1 MPFSKIAIL
10 ATILGTASL
19 VSGHGYVQGIVAD
32 GKYYGGYIVTQYPY
46 TNDPPELVA
55 WSTEATDLGFVDGSG
70 YASGDI
76 ICHKSAQPAA
86 LAAEVPAGGKV
97 ELQWTEW
104 PESHHGPVLDYL
116 APCNGNCADVDK
128 TALEFFKIDQGG
140 LVDDSSP
147 PGTWASDQLISNNNS
162 WTVTIPS
169 TIAPGNYVLRH
180 EIIALHSAGNKDGAQ
195 NYPQC
200 INIKVTGSG
209 TDSPSGTLGTSL
221 YKDTD
226 PGILVNIYQTLSDY
240 SIPGP
245 ALYEGGSSS
254 GTSSGSGTSTAT
266 STSVASSTSVKPSS
280 ISTPSSVQVAIP
292 SAKTSAVPA
301 TTQAPTTATPA
312 VTIPT
317 ESALTDYLN
326 SMSADE
332 VLNLVR
338 GTMSWLFTNKN
349 HARDL
354 SASSEL
360 TDRPM

>member
-1 MPFSKIAIL
+1 MATSKEL
-10 ATILGTASL
+10 LPMENR
-19 VSGHGYVQGIVAD
+19 
-32 GKYYGGYIVTQYPY
+32 YIVTQYPY
-46 TNDPPELVA
+46 TNDPPELIA

-70 YASGDI
+70 YASDDI

-116 APCNGNCADVDK
+116 APCNGNCSDVDK
-128 TALEFFKIDQGG
+128 TTLEFFKIDQGG
-140 LVDDSSP
+140 LVNDSSP

-180 EIIALHSAGNKDGAQ
+180 EIIALHSAENKDGAQ

-226 PGILVNIYQTLSDY
+226 PGILVNIYQTLSNY

-245 ALYEGGSSS
+245 ALYESGSSS
-254 GTSSGSGTSTAT
+254 GTSSGSGTSQTAT
-266 STSVASSTSVKPSS
+266 STIVASSTPVKSSS
-280 ISTPSSVQVAIP
+280 ISTPSSIQVAIP
-292 SAKTSAVPA
+292 SVTSSTVSVTPA
-301 TTQAPTTATPA
+301 TSVVTTTAPVATQAPTTATSA

-317 ESALTDYLN
+317 GSALTDYLN

-338 GTMSWLFTNKN
+338 GTMSWLVANKN

-354 SASSEL
+354 SARSEL
-360 TDRPM
+360 AGSAM